1 MHGSLLRAE
10 AASPVEERSPQVPFC
25 RTVSFPFR
33 TEPTGRLFTF
43 VRLFSSASPS
53 LCELPAELEQANDTN
68 EDSRVHRMSDLRRC
82 CAGRSRHNLN
92 FAEVAADA
100 ISDFHQHA
108 LVAHALGKAGRA
120 SS

>member
-1 MHGSLLRAE
+1 VS
-10 AASPVEERSPQVPFC
+10 VPI
-25 RTVSFPFR
+25 R

-68 EDSRVHRMSDLRRC
+68 EDSSVHRMSDLRRG

-100 ISDFHQHA
+100 ITDFHQYA
-108 LVAHALGKAGRA
+108 LVAHALGKTRRA
-120 SS
+120 STEP